1 MTLLEFALIGYVIG
15 IITTAPVGPVN
26 IMAIQHAA
34 QRGFQ
39 QGLFIGLGSAVADT
53 LYAFVAI
60 FGVSAVTQ
68 FVEGQFD
75 LIKFI
80 GAVLLLIFGIKVL
93 TSHPH
98 LEQDSNKKRKGVLGD
113 VTAAFFMSLTN
124 PGIVLAYVAIVG
136 GLGDWRPQHGDHVGA
151 LMMVAGVASGATSWW
166 VLVSGVVAHFSGR
179 INDRWLER
187 ANHIAGIIIFGFGLV
202 IAADLAFDV
211 LS

>member
-1 MTLLEFALIGYVIG
+1 MTLLEFAVIGYAIG
-15 IITTAPVGPVN
+15 IMTTAPVGPVN
-26 IMAIQHAA
+26 ILAIQHAA

-39 QGLFIGLGSAVADT
+39 QGLLVGLGSVVADT
-53 LYAFVAI
+53 LYAFIAI

-80 GAVLLLIFGIKVL
+80 GAVLLLVFGFKVM
-93 TSHPH
+93 TSRPH
-98 LEQDSNKKRKGVLGD
+98 FDQGSNDKRKGVFGD
-113 VTAAFFMSLTN
+113 VTAAFLMSLTN
-124 PGIVLAYVAIVG
+124 PGTILAYVAIVG

-151 LMMVAGVASGATSWW
+151 LVMVAGVASGATSWW
-166 VLVSGVVAHFSGR
+166 VLVSGIVSRFSGR
-179 INDRWLER
+179 INDRWLQR
-187 ANHIAGIIIFGFGLV
+187 ANHIAGIIIVGFGLV